1 MKWDSS
7 LYDRQHSFVFN
18 FGKDLLG
25 LLNAQAGERILDLGC
40 GTAHL
45 TQQIA
50 ETGAIAV
57 GMDAS
62 AEMLQDGRRLYPTLP
77 LYEADA
83 AKFSLADAGADVPFD
98 VVFSNATLH
107 WIPNAEGVVRSIY
120 AALKPQGRFIAEFGG
135 KGNVALL
142 RKAARAA
149 LLELTGRDIPDTF
162 YFPSPAEYATLLE
175 KNGFRVEALW
185 HFDRPTPLEGADG
198 AANWLRMFGGAIFHG
213 VESDVREAACQRA
226 QELLRSS
233 VLYSEGAWTADYVRL
248 RVVARRMSQ

>member
-25 LLNAQAGERILDLGC
+25 LLNIQAGERILDLGC

-45 TQQIA
+45 TRQIA
-50 ETGAIAV
+50 DSGAIAV

-62 AEMLQDGRRLYPTLP
+62 AEMLADARRLYPALP
-77 LYEADA
+77 LYQADA
-83 AKFSLADAGADVPFD
+83 ANFSLASLNAEAPFD
-98 VVFSNATLH
+98 AVFSNATLH
-107 WIPNAEGVVRSIY
+107 WIPNAEGVVKSIS

-213 VESDVREAACQRA
+213 VDDDVREAACRRA

-233 VLYSEGAWTADYVRL
+233 VLLNNGAWTADYVRL
-248 RVVARRMSQ
+248 RVVARRM

>member
-7 LYDRQHSFVFN
+7 LYDGQHSFVFN
-18 FGKDLLG
+18 FGKDLLA
-25 LLNAQAGERILDLGC
+25 LLRAQAGERILDLGC

-45 TQQIA
+45 THHIA
-50 ETGAIAV
+50 ESRAIVV

-62 AEMLQDGRRLYPTLP
+62 AEMLHEARQLYPSLTLIQ
-77 LYEADA
+77 ADA
-83 AKFSLADAGADVPFD
+83 ARFTLAEFGTEEPFD
-98 VVFSNATLH
+98 AIFSNATLH
-107 WIPNAEGVVRSIY
+107 WIPNAEGVVQSVY
-120 AALKPQGRFIAEFGG
+120 AALRSHGRFVAEFGG
-135 KGNVALL
+135 KGNVALI

-213 VESDVREAACQRA
+213 VESDVREAACVRA
-226 QELLRSS
+226 QELLAASP
-233 VLYSEGAWTADYVRL
+233 LLNNGAWQADYVRL
-248 RVVARRMSQ
+248 RLIARKVA